1 MRTRLRP
8 VMTPD
13 ELAEVYATPHD
24 ARRWPDHQV
33 RVRETVEFIR
43 QQVGP
48 VQTAADL
55 SCGNGQIID
64 GIDAEVRIKGDFAP
78 GYEIV
83 GPIEET
89 LPRLGFVDL
98 LICSETLEHLDDPD
112 AVLAEARRHARAVC
126 VSTPAWETVAHNNP
140 EHYWAWGLDDI
151 SRMLDEAGFH
161 QQSLRLLPLG
171 FYTFQV
177 WVGS

>member
-8 VMTPD
+8 VMD
-13 ELAEVYATPHD
+13 AAELASVYATPHD

-33 RVRETVEFIR
+33 RVRETIDFIR
-43 QQVGP
+43 ERVGP
-48 VQTAADL
+48 VDRAADL

-64 GIDAEVRIKGDFAP
+64 GIDAQVRVKGDFAP
-78 GYEIV
+78 GYEIT
-83 GPIEET
+83 GPIEQT
-89 LPRLGFVDL
+89 LADLDPVDL

-112 AVLAEARRHARAVC
+112 AVLALARRKCAVIC
-126 VSTPAWETVAHNNP
+126 VTTPAWETPAHNNP

-151 SRMLDEAGFH
+151 SGMLTVAGFAD
-161 QQSLRLLPLG
+161 QSMLLLPLG

-177 WVGS
+177 WIAS

>member
-8 VMTPD
+8 PMD
-13 ELAEVYATPHD
+13 AAELASVYATPHD

-33 RVRETVEFIR
+33 RVRESIDFIR

-48 VQTAADL
+48 VAAAADL

-64 GIDAEVRIKGDFAP
+64 GIDAEIRVKGDFAP
-78 GYEIV
+78 GYGIT
-83 GPIEET
+83 GPIEST
-89 LPRLGFVDL
+89 LPRIGMVDL

-112 AVLAEARRHARAVC
+112 SVLVSARSRCRSIF
-126 VSTPAWETVAHNNP
+126 VSTPTWETAAHNNP

-151 SRMLDEAGFH
+151 SGMLTAAGFAD
-161 QQSLRLLPLG
+161 QRMRLLPLG
-171 FYTFQV
+171 FYTFQL
-177 WVGS
+177 WVAS

>member
-8 VMTPD
+8 VMD
-13 ELAEVYATPHD
+13 AAELADVYATPHD

-33 RVRETVEFIR
+33 RVRESIDFIR

-48 VQTAADL
+48 VASAADL

-64 GIDAEVRIKGDFAP
+64 GIDAEIRVKGDFAS
-78 GYEIV
+78 GYEIT
-83 GPIEET
+83 GPIEDT
-89 LPRLGFVDL
+89 LCDLDPVDL

-112 AVLAEARRHARAVC
+112 VVLRLARARC
-126 VSTPAWETVAHNNP
+126 RAIFVSTPTWETAAHNNP

-151 SRMLDEAGFH
+151 SGMLTAAGFE
-161 QQSLRLLPLG
+161 QQTMRLLPLG
-171 FYTFQV
+171 FYTFQL
-177 WVGS
+177 WTAS